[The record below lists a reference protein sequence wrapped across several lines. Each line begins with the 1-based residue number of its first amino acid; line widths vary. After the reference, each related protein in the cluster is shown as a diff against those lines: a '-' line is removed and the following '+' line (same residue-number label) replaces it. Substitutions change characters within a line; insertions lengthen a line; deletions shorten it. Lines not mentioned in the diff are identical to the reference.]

1 MPGKTNPADVLSRL
15 PISTQPTRERS
26 VAEEY
31 INFITEKAVVPKAMI
46 LEQISKATQDDVI
59 LQQVQQC
66 LLHNHWPDNPDLQR
80 FAKVRDELS
89 ASQGLLIRGT
99 RIVMPKCLR
108 QQTLSLAHE
117 GHQGIVRTKQ
127 LLRQKVWWP
136 GIDAEAETL
145 VKTCLPCQS
154 TICTRTA
161 SSFDYAFQTMAVHSY

>member
-1 MPGKTNPADVLSRL
+1 L
-15 PISTQPTRERS
+15 PKCEMSCP
-26 VAEEY
+26 V
-31 INFITEKAVVPKAMI
+31 
-46 LEQISKATQDDVI
+46 
-59 LQQVQQC
+59 
-66 LLHNHWPDNPDLQR
+66 
-80 FAKVRDELS
+80 S
-89 ASQGLLIRGT
+89 ASQGLLLRGT

-108 QQTLSLAHE
+108 HQTLSLAHE

-161 SSFDYAFQTMAVHSY
+161 SSFDHAFQTMAVHSYWPLWPLPFGRKPASVCWCLLTVARSGDYSSHIIRSYHSPSTGDFCNTWAPWASHLW